1 MTKSTHV
8 VVHPKQYLSVGGK
21 LQHMPKGSEVA
32 LSAKQGERLVKRGRV
47 LAIGQKDV
55 IDLTEPAPVKDD
67 DAEELKALKARAAEL
82 GLEGSRWGAKRL
94 KEEIATAEAKAAG
107 IDA

>member
-1 MTKSTHV
+1 MSKATHI

-21 LQHMPKGSEVA
+21 LQHVPKGTEVA
-32 LSAKQGERLVKRGRV
+32 LTPAKAKDLEAKGRI
-47 LAIGQKDV
+47 LKIGQKEAV
-55 IDLTEPAPVKDD
+55 DLTDEGAKDP
-67 DAEELKALKARAAEL
+67 ELASLKVRAAEL
-82 GLEGSRWGAKRL
+82 GIEVAGRWGAKRL